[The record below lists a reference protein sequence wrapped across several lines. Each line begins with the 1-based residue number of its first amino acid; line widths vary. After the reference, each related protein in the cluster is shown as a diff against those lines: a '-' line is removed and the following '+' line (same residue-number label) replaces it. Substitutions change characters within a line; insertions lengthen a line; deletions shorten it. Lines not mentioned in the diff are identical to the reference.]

1 MNRKNF
7 IRKSCLAGACLCGFG
22 SVASASSTGN
32 ERVEDNTD
40 MVKEWLAALLT
51 SLDTEAD
58 EAKKRKLIRQGS
70 VVHYNQLKMNEVL
83 APFKGN
89 MGKFISFLEKEWNWK
104 VAYDKTNNT
113 IVADENKNYCVCPL
127 INRQNPV
134 KLPALCYCS
143 EGIAEKMFSE
153 VACKDVEARVISSIQ
168 RGDDR
173 CRYKIVIS

>member
-22 SVASASSTGN
+22 PLSMNSSGN
-32 ERVEDNTD
+32 LKNEENPGIE
-40 MVKEWLAALLT
+40 KEWLAVLLT
-51 SLDTEAD
+51 AFDKEVD
-58 EAKKRKLIRQGS
+58 EAKKRKIIKQAS
-70 VVHYNQLKMNEVL
+70 IVHYNQLKMNEVL

-89 MGKFISFLEKEWNWK
+89 MDKFISFLEKDWNWK
-104 VAYDKTNNT
+104 VEYDKSKNT
-113 IVADENKNYCVCPL
+113 IIADENKNYCVCPL
-127 INRQNPV
+127 ISRQNPL

-153 VACKDVEARVISSIQ
+153 VACKKVEAWVISSIQ

-173 CRYKIVIS
+173 CRYKVVIS